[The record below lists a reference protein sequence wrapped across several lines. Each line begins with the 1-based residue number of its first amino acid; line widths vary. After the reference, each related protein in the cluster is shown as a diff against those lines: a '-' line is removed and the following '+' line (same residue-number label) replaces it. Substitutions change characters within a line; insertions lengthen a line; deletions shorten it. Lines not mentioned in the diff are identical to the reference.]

1 MHHLLDMNKSGSQNI
16 FSTFSQPENAS
27 VSPSRHF
34 YRLQGQIPACFHK
47 LQLVKLL
54 PLYQKPEKGTP
65 FWQSPLYSPL
75 WLVPPPPPPLYLV
88 CWDKWAPKIS
98 PLLQIF
104 EKGSRAMIT
113 LGEIFTLKD
122 SSTWYLLTCTKK
134 FCSQLFFPL
143 TICVTPSFARGCKI
157 CISRDIDTLNR
168 LIFFHR
174 ISPEDQ
180 TVLTWFQH
188 YSHE

>member
-27 VSPSRHF
+27 VSPSRPF

-75 WLVPPPPPPLYLV
+75 WLVPPPPPVPCMLRQMGSQDLTFITNIWKGFESYDYFG
-88 CWDKWAPKIS
+88 WDFHS
-98 PLLQIF
+98 Q
-104 EKGSRAMIT
+104 
-113 LGEIFTLKD
+113 D
-122 SSTWYLLTCTKK
+122 SSRYLLTCTKK
-134 FCSQLFFPL
+134 FCSQLFF
-143 TICVTPSFARGCKI
+143 
-157 CISRDIDTLNR
+157 
-168 LIFFHR
+168 
-174 ISPEDQ
+174 
-180 TVLTWFQH
+180 
-188 YSHE
+188 